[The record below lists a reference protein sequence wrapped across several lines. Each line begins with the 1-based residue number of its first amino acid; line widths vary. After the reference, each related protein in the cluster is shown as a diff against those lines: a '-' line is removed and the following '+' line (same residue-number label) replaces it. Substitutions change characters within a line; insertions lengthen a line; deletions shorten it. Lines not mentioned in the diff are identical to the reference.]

1 MSEQAFRDKLS
12 EALGRE
18 LVLRKEIERLQGA
31 KGQEMTDL
39 DDLRVSVEA
48 VRDEN
53 DDLSKRKQL
62 ILDLWR
68 AVQDA
73 RAEANAW
80 KHANAMQ
87 PVTAEELTH
96 ALGNKPSFTLEV
108 WVKAMLD
115 ELGPLYRQRK
125 P

>member
-39 DDLRVSVEA
+39 DDLRKRVEIS
-48 VRDEN
+48 
-53 DDLSKRKQL
+53 DDSMPDMDL
-62 ILDLWR
+62 IRDLWR
-68 AVQDA
+68 WGQEQA
-73 RAEANAW
+73 AEATAW
-80 KHANAMQ
+80 KHANAFE